1 MTNNLNKI
9 IRKYIYSEGMAERTV
24 PEVYSMVRQDSGEEF
39 AHRLSDTIQAYRDRE
54 IGSKEFYE
62 VVAKK
67 INGISIFDL
76 FKSRNKEQNIRNLA
90 ALADRVNS
98 GKPFR
103 ILDVGCG
110 TGLEAVFL
118 AKNLG
123 DNGMVTGIDNSPRM
137 VEIAA
142 ERAKKYGLKNIEFS
156 VDDIHNPKLSNKFNF
171 VYSLNSITEG
181 EEDYSDPFQ
190 GEAAYNYDLSCKL
203 DTMSGLLEENGE
215 LVVGL
220 TAHPPFNARPEDL
233 KDIFETEKLIWL
245 RLFKAQKLVDLD
257 CSIIPHKG
265 LNENYRGYLVISGK
279 KKLINSP
286 SFSPL
291 S

>member
-24 PEVYSMVRQDSGEEF
+24 PEVYSMVKQDLGEEF
-39 AHRLSDTIQAYRDRE
+39 AHRLSDTIQAYHERE
-54 IGSKEFYE
+54 LGSKEFYA
-62 VVAKK
+62 VVAQK
-67 INGISIFDL
+67 IRGVSILDL

-90 ALADRVNS
+90 ALAGRVNS
-98 GKPFR
+98 DKPFR

-123 DNGMVTGIDNSPRM
+123 DRGVVTGIDNSPRM
-137 VEIAA
+137 VEIAS

-156 VDDIHNPKLSNKFNF
+156 IDDIHNPKLSNKFNF

-203 DTMSGLLEENGE
+203 ETMSGLLEENGE
-215 LVVGL
+215 LMVGL
-220 TAHPPFNARPEDL
+220 TAHPPQDAQLEDL
-233 KDIFETEKLIWL
+233 KDIFENERLIWL
-245 RLFKAQKLVDLD
+245 HLFKTQKLVDLD
-257 CSIIPHKG
+257 CSIMPHRG
-265 LNENYRGYLVISGK
+265 SDGDYSGYLVISGIK
-279 KKLINSP
+279 KN
-286 SFSPL
+286 
-291 S
+291 